1 MLVLGVDCGTQRTGY
16 GVIESDGGGHRL
28 VASGVIRTKTGD
40 PFEARLHE
48 IARGLR
54 EVIARHAPAAAAV
67 EQVFYAANVRT
78 ALKLAHVRGVALLA
92 IAEAG
97 LELGEYSPLEIKTS
111 VVGYGQAAKRQ
122 VQVMVQSLL
131 GLDSMIESEDACD
144 ALAVAICHATHS
156 GWPRGART
164 LACRVPTHRD
174 ASLAKSSFK

>member
-1 MLVLGVDCGTQRTGY
+1 VLVLGVDCGTQRTGY
-16 GVIESDGGGHRL
+16 GVIESDGGCHKL
-28 VASGVIRTKTGD
+28 IASGVITPKVKD

-54 EVIARHAPAAAAV
+54 EVIRRHAPAAAAV

-97 LELGEYSPLEIKTS
+97 LELGEYSPLEIKIS
-111 VVGYGQAAKRQ
+111 VVGYGQAGKRQ

-144 ALAVAICHATHS
+144 ALAVAICHATHAVT
-156 GWPRGART
+156 RAR
-164 LACRVPTHRD
+164 LQGVF
-174 ASLAKSSFK
+174 AK